1 MSTWSEAALP
11 SPPVSGRRPQGH
23 LWFLLLPIFTVGLAS
38 FVLPLWAAART
49 AHRPERQS
57 LVPQPAQQRP
67 TVEAPPPVLLSLAAG
82 LGVAT
87 MLVFVLGSLAPTDET
102 GAATGPLSALS
113 TLLAIGLLVAGI
125 VLALRWRGTLFPPV
139 VSNRIAMLN
148 ATLVPAPVAQAQA
161 RRALRQQYRDLALR
175 DPALAREIGV
185 GRPHLGR
192 ELDDGGLLDLNS
204 VPAETLVRV
213 AELTE
218 EQAAEVV
225 RLRTERQGLTTVD
238 ELVVYGQL
246 PPMVVDHLREYA
258 VFLPA

>member
-1 MSTWSEAALP
+1 M
-11 SPPVSGRRPQGH
+11 SGRRPQGH
-23 LWFLLLPIFTVGLAS
+23 LWFLLLPILTFGLAS

-49 AHRPERQS
+49 APRPERPS
-57 LVPQPAQQRP
+57 FVPQVPQQRP
-67 TVEAPPPVLLSLAAG
+67 TVEAPRPVLLSLAAG
-82 LGVAT
+82 LA
-87 MLVFVLGSLAPTDET
+87 LVTLLVLVLDSIAPSDGGES
-102 GAATGPLSALS
+102 TGPLSALS
-113 TLLAIGLLVAGI
+113 GLLTVGLLVAGI
-125 VLALRWRGTLFPPV
+125 VLAVRWRGPLFPPV

-161 RRALRQQYRDLALR
+161 RRALRQQYRDLTLR
-175 DPALAREIGV
+175 DPSLAREIGV

-225 RLRTERQGLTTVD
+225 ALRNERQGLTTVD
-238 ELVVYGQL
+238 ELVVYGTL
-246 PPMVVDHLREYA
+246 PPTVVDRLREYA
-258 VFLPA
+258 VFLPG